1 MVSKADE
8 KWDEVGDNPLVIV
21 STLRTMMSEAKANPE
36 WLDDLSQFIEDEDV
50 DIVMQQVLRIMN
62 GEEFETAKIAVICAR
77 LEAYNLK
84 FRTQFS
90 AYMSYKKGT
99 TEANMKKNHYKE
111 IYTGIDRL
119 VDALKYMIR

>member
-8 KWDEVGDNPLVIV
+8 KWDAVGDNPLVII
-21 STLRTMMSEAKANPE
+21 SELRNYMNAAEKKWYDELSDFMEDKAVDEVIQQALSFMN
-36 WLDDLSQFIEDEDV
+36 DDFPDHD
-50 DIVMQQVLRIMN
+50 
-62 GEEFETAKIAVICAR
+62 KIARVCAR
-77 LEAYNLK
+77 LEAFNLK

-99 TEANMKKNHYKE
+99 DEANMKKNHYKE
-111 IYTGIDRL
+111 LYTGIDRL

>member
-8 KWDEVGDNPLVIV
+8 RWDAVGDNPLVLI
-21 STLRTMMSEAKANPE
+21 SEVRKVMAEARETPE
-36 WLDDLSQFIEDEDV
+36 WADELSQFIEDEDV
-50 DIVMQQVLRIMN
+50 DKVIALVLKIIDGDIPDAN
-62 GEEFETAKIAVICAR
+62 KIAVVCAR
-77 LEAYNLK
+77 LEAYNVK

-111 IYTGIDRL
+111 LYTGIDRL
-119 VDALKYMIR
+119 VDSLKYLMR

>member
-8 KWDEVGDNPLVIV
+8 HWDVIGDNPLIIV
-21 STLRTMMSEAKANPE
+21 SELRNLMEEARENPQ
-36 WLDDLSQFIEDEDV
+36 WIDDLSQFIEDDDV
-50 DIVMQQVLRIMN
+50 DAVMSQVVKIMN
-62 GEEFETAKIAVICAR
+62 GDYPETAKIALICAR

-99 TEANMKKNHYKE
+99 SEANMKKNHYKE

>member
-8 KWDEVGDNPLVIV
+8 KWDEVGDNPLIIMSEIRTLMSNTKKWYEECSEFMEDKAVDEVIAIAL
-21 STLRTMMSEAKANPE
+21 SMMS
-36 WLDDLSQFIEDEDV
+36 DDFPDHD
-50 DIVMQQVLRIMN
+50 
-62 GEEFETAKIAVICAR
+62 KIARTCAR
-77 LEAYNLK
+77 LEAFNIK

-111 IYTGIDRL
+111 LYTGIDRL
-119 VDALKYMIR
+119 VDSLKYMIK